1 MSTTPLPMDT
11 YRHGQVKTS
20 EVSYNTDYAD
30 ECDSSPVNENSCTKS
45 DALQKNSE
53 PVDMETD
60 EARAGIT
67 DKDVDMRV
75 GERLISCLCDFASFL
90 VDNNDVSVNKYSF
103 PGSYRGSNSVQNIF
117 SPILSTS
124 CSPLETFLKEKNISL
139 TSIDSLKSTYYGNR
153 ENKEEEMDSRPFIGS
168 SMRMME
174 KTSERKC
181 KTAKPTLLEMIDNDN
196 PRECSTA
203 YPLKTPSSLTPIGDD
218 FSFLTR
224 IFTEER
230 SYEHKED
237 FVNDIQVYLS
247 RKNKEN
253 VVVDIDTCTNIVK
266 DQEGS
271 RFIQKRLEL
280 STEEEWI
287 WLVKHIRIKELCI
300 DLFGNYVIQKLI
312 ENRECHGYITQYLE
326 GCYKEMSVNAFGC
339 RVVQRLLDEDVNEE
353 SEYYRRI
360 ADELKAHILDLV
372 YDSNGN
378 HVVQKIVERKIDFEN
393 VFYNDCIQLSNH
405 KYGCRV
411 LQKLFEKNESSTIIN
426 KLIDNCLDLAEN
438 QYGNYVLQHI
448 ITIKHEY
455 LVRVSDILS
464 PYIFSFSLH
473 KFASNVIEKIIKMCD
488 EKQLNGILDDLLA
501 NNSIV
506 KMSMDK
512 YANYVVQRI
521 LESKSRERVVNVLM
535 ANINELRN
543 CVYSKQIV
551 VKLSKGK

>member
-1 MSTTPLPMDT
+1 MDT
-11 YRHGQVKTS
+11 YRHDRIKAR
-20 EVSYNTDYAD
+20 EMSYKVDYAD
-30 ECDSSPVNENSCTKS
+30 KCDGNAVNDKTGC
-45 DALQKNSE
+45 DDGVLHKNLEQGSMTTE
-53 PVDMETD
+53 ERHVDNAKQD
-60 EARAGIT
+60 G
-67 DKDVDMRV
+67 DMCAN
-75 GERLISCLCDFASFL
+75 EQLISCLCDFASFL
-90 VDNNDVSVNKYSF
+90 VDNGDVNVNKYSF
-103 PGSYRGSNSVQNIF
+103 PSSYRSSNSVQNIF

-139 TSIDSLKSTYYGNR
+139 TSIDSLKSAYYGH
-153 ENKEEEMDSRPFIGS
+153 NKNNDEDMRVKPFIGS
-168 SMRMME
+168 SMKMME

-224 IFTEER
+224 IFTEEG
-230 SYEHKED
+230 SCEHKED
-237 FVNDIQVYLS
+237 FVNDIKVYLD

-253 VVVDIDTCTNIVK
+253 VVLDIDTCTNIVK

-280 STEEEWI
+280 STDEEWI
-287 WLVKHIRIKELCI
+287 WLVKHIKVKELCT

-312 ENRECHGYITQYLE
+312 ENRDCHAYITQYLE

-339 RVVQRLLDEDVNEE
+339 RVVQRLLDEDVNGGG
-353 SEYYRRI
+353 EYYHRI

-378 HVVQKIVERKIDFEN
+378 HVVQKIVEREIDFES

-411 LQKLFEKNESSTIIN
+411 LQKLFEKNECSTIIG

-448 ITIKHEY
+448 ITIRPEY

-488 EKQLNGILDDLLA
+488 EKRLNSILDELLA
-501 NNSIV
+501 SNCIL

-512 YANYVVQRI
+512 YANYVIQRI
-521 LESKSRERVVNVLM
+521 LESKSRERVTNVLM
-535 ANINELRN
+535 ANVNELRN

-551 VKLSKGK
+551 VRLSKSK